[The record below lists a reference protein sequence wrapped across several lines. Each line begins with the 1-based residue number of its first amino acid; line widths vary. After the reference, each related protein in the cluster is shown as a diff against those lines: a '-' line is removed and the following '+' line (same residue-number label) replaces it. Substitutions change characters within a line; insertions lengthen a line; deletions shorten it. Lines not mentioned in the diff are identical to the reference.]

1 MASRRPSKTPPRQ
14 DIEIPFGAARMS
26 AWFYPS
32 PIATTDK
39 PGPCVVIGHGLGA
52 FKLMRLDAYA
62 ETFQKAGYS
71 ALAFDY
77 RGFGESTGSP
87 RQILD
92 WNAQQEDWKV
102 VLEYTRTEFDQVGK
116 FSIEVIRA
124 VDFGT
129 SVGYDPDS
137 KDPERIAIFGTSFGG
152 GESKL
157 HKYIENFRLTSSASS
172 TAHAITA
179 ASKDKRIKAAIS
191 QCPFTSGFHS
201 SLTVDWK
208 TLPWV
213 LFAATKDVLFG
224 TKESYTPIKVAGY
237 PGEPALM
244 NAPDA
249 MTGFNRF
256 VSKDYRAQHPDR
268 EYVAARIVFQMPFLY
283 PGRDAKRVQCPI
295 YFAICKNDSVAPPG
309 ATMRYAK
316 QAPRGEIKEYGA
328 GHFEIYFDE
337 HFEEATKDYVDFLH
351 RHLPP
356 N

>member
-102 VLEYTRTEFDQVGK
+102 VLEYTRTEFDQV
-116 FSIEVIRA
+116 
-124 VDFGT
+124 
-129 SVGYDPDS
+129 
-137 KDPERIAIFGTSFGG
+137 DPERIAIFGTSFGG
-152 GESKL
+152 
-157 HKYIENFRLTSSASS
+157 
-172 TAHAITA
+172 AHAITA
-179 ASKDKRIKAAIS
+179 ASKDKRLKAAIS

-309 ATMRYAK
+309 ATMGYAK